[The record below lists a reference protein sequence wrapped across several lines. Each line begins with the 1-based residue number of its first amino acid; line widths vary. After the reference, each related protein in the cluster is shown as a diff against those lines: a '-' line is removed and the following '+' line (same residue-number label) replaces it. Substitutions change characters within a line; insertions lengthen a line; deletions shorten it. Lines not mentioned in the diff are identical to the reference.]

1 MKKKKGLAIQLLQG
15 LRPKMKE
22 KGISLN
28 ALARRAGISRTALT
42 MIKGG
47 QTVAPRID
55 VVCAIADVVGYQLVA
70 VPKEEVKS
78 INGIKIDYEDCN

>member
-28 ALARRAGISRTALT
+28 ALAKRAGISRTALT

-47 QTVAPRID
+47 QTAAPRID
-55 VVCAIADVVGYQLVA
+55 VVCAIVDVVGYQLVA